1 MNPWVLAGLASTSFI
16 VALSGAL
23 MPGPLLTVTVGEAAR
38 RGFWAG
44 PLIMVGHSLLELA
57 LVLVLLVGLGAWL
70 NQPLI
75 LGLVGV
81 LGAGMLGWM
90 GLMTLKTA
98 RRGRLEL
105 DAGDG
110 SGLNPVLA
118 GVLMSAANP
127 YWLLWWLTIGLGY
140 VMFSAKYGLA
150 GVALF
155 YLGHIL
161 ADFAWYT
168 LVSGAVAGA
177 AVSVGRPLP
186 RLSDRLR
193 RFPGGLR
200 GLFRSPGGKVF
211 SEGVSARRAVRE
223 PPLHKRA
230 QQAVPLRKIQDNCS
244 GYGGEMIQKGLEVGL
259 RGRSIAISSGMN
271 RPKRRWSS
279 TRAATKT
286 IS

>member
-1 MNPWVLAGLASTSFI
+1 MDWWLLAGVPITSFI

-44 PLIMVGHSLLELA
+44 PLIMVGHALLELA
-57 LVLVLLVGLGAWL
+57 LVLLLLVGLGAWL
-70 NQPLI
+70 NQPVI
-75 LGLVGV
+75 LGTVGV

-90 GLMTLKTA
+90 GLMTLKA
-98 RRGRLEL
+98 SRRGRLEF
-105 DAGDG
+105 DAQNG

-140 VMFSAKYGLA
+140 VMFAMKYGVV

-168 LVSGAVAGA
+168 LVSGAVAG
-177 AVSVGRPLP
+177 GR
-186 RLSDRLR
+186 RFLSDGLYRGFLAGCGVFLVGFGGYFAVQGV
-193 RFPGGLR
+193 RFFLN
-200 GLFRSPGGKVF
+200 S
-211 SEGVSARRAVRE
+211 
-223 PPLHKRA
+223 
-230 QQAVPLRKIQDNCS
+230 
-244 GYGGEMIQKGLEVGL
+244 
-259 RGRSIAISSGMN
+259 
-271 RPKRRWSS
+271 
-279 TRAATKT
+279 
-286 IS
+286 

>member
-57 LVLVLLVGLGAWL
+57 LVFLLLVGLGAWL

-75 LGLVGV
+75 LGVVGV

-168 LVSGAVAGA
+168 LVSGAVAQ
-177 AVSVGRPLP
+177 GR
-186 RLSDRLR
+186 RFLSDGLYRGFLTGCGVFLVGFGGYFGVQGV
-193 RFPGGLR
+193 RFFLN
-200 GLFRSPGGKVF
+200 S
-211 SEGVSARRAVRE
+211 
-223 PPLHKRA
+223 
-230 QQAVPLRKIQDNCS
+230 
-244 GYGGEMIQKGLEVGL
+244 
-259 RGRSIAISSGMN
+259 
-271 RPKRRWSS
+271 
-279 TRAATKT
+279 
-286 IS
+286 